1 MDHFTQLLPFEIAF
15 GEPYSRSQEPK
26 HQDAQNEQQPTYQ
39 GIPVQVLSTPFQVYH
54 SQSDKDNNN
63 PGPFGSLDKYNIAFL
78 THADQEAPHGTDI
91 AEVPQSGR
99 NEYSFCHSD
108 TTPLEDA
115 PLSTPDTHLT
125 QLLCILGSELEVNEP
140 MPASHSA
147 SDYQLTNLPDMLS
160 NPQNSGTV
168 TVVNLQN
175 QNQTTID
182 NQTPQA
188 VEDVSNNTSAVEHQ
202 KSYQNHPD
210 HSKRIRAYQRRSHFR
225 NNSAYAKRQRE
236 KQRERYRND
245 PDYAERIRER
255 QRERLKDPVY
265 VEHNNRRQKERYQ
278 NDPDFAERM
287 RKRMRENMRKRYQ
300 NDPGYSERM
309 KKRMK
314 ERMKDPAKLEND
326 KIRKRERQ
334 REYLREYRRKR
345 RSELRKDPAC
355 VAIAC
360 TNPFNH
366 ELCKVTNKY

>member
-1 MDHFTQLLPFEIAF
+1 
-15 GEPYSRSQEPK
+15 
-26 HQDAQNEQQPTYQ
+26 
-39 GIPVQVLSTPFQVYH
+39 
-54 SQSDKDNNN
+54 
-63 PGPFGSLDKYNIAFL
+63 
-78 THADQEAPHGTDI
+78 
-91 AEVPQSGR
+91 
-99 NEYSFCHSD
+99 
-108 TTPLEDA
+108 
-115 PLSTPDTHLT
+115 
-125 QLLCILGSELEVNEP
+125 
-140 MPASHSA
+140 MPPSHSA
-147 SDYQLTNLPDMLS
+147 PDYQLTNLPDMLS
-160 NPQNSGTV
+160 NPQNSGPV

-182 NQTPQA
+182 NQTPPA
-188 VEDVSNNTSAVEHQ
+188 VEDVSDNTSAVEHQ
-202 KSYQNHPD
+202 KSYQNYPD
-210 HSKRIRAYQRRSHFR
+210 HSKRIRTYQRRRHYR
-225 NNSAYAKRQRE
+225 NNSAYAERQRE

-265 VEHNNRRQKERYQ
+265 VERNNRLRRERYQ

-300 NDPGYSERM
+300 NDPGYS
-309 KKRMK
+309 KRMRK
-314 ERMKDPAKLEND
+314 RMMERMKDPDPAKLESD
-326 KIRKRERQ
+326 KMRKRERRKERRKDPAYVERQ